1 MFISITTGLP
11 GAFMHLDWGRGIA
24 MGPNASFSATVYG
37 QKLAIEESVRPP
49 RPAAEAVS
57 RRGGEI
63 AIARILTV
71 ANPLA

>member
-1 MFISITTGLP
+1 
-11 GAFMHLDWGRGIA
+11 